1 LCFFFFTSGSP
12 NASTFNCLI
21 TACSCSDGAIL
32 ESVSRSALR
41 LDFSDGG
48 SSVIAEKARKR
59 TVYTNINRK
68 RIKAYLFV
76 FYFFHP
82 LRHSWSL

>member
-48 SSVIAEKARKR
+48 SSVGHRFKLRCF
-59 TVYTNINRK
+59 N
-68 RIKAYLFV
+68 YLRFIL
-76 FYFFHP
+76 FP
-82 LRHSWSL
+82 TS